1 MEQHCSAYTFGRDAC
16 GGGNTMNNAN
26 TGQNDDGLT
35 SDRSSLGMEMSSNG
49 NGNGKGK
56 TTFQSEHFI
65 MSIASLLVFCISKS
79 IIINFN

>member
-1 MEQHCSAYTFGRDAC
+1 MD
-16 GGGNTMNNAN
+16 NAN

-49 NGNGKGK
+49 NGGIGKGK

-65 MSIASLLVFCISKS
+65 MSIASLIVFCISKS